1 MKRRRV
7 KITGIG
13 FVTPAGIGKDA
24 FTAGI
29 LSGKSFVDPITKFPP
44 DAGPFVAAEVSRF
57 NISEFIEDPAAAK
70 LPRHTQFALVAS
82 YLALKDANIDR
93 NRIAS
98 FDPLV
103 STGTSLMDSE
113 VINKTIEN
121 VALKGP
127 RFGLA
132 RVVFHGPVASVAAAV
147 ADQIGG
153 GRTISM
159 QSACCSGIDAI
170 GYASEVVSSGG
181 ADLALCGGAEA
192 PIFFHPMLEL
202 RMAGLSPSTSER
214 PDQLCRP
221 FDLWRTT
228 GVIGE
233 GSCMVVIEP
242 ESSPRKGYAFVEGY
256 SFATDPEGAIG
267 PGLKRA
273 LELCLGNAQM
283 RADDIDM
290 ISCWGPG
297 HREIDAMEAR
307 VLTSIFGDRISQ
319 VPAVSIKGA
328 IGNPFAAAGAIQIGC
343 AALGLKHGFIPP
355 TVNWKRQDPDC
366 VLGLSANARFI
377 DFSKVLVTA
386 HGVSGTNSGLILS
399 KCE

>member
-13 FVTPAGIGKDA
+13 LVTPAGIGKDA
-24 FTAGI
+24 FVSGI
-29 LSGKSFVDPITKFPP
+29 LAGKSFVDPVTRFPQE
-44 DAGPFVAAEVSRF
+44 AGPFVAAEVPRF
-57 NISEFIEDPAAAK
+57 NVNEFIDDPSAAK

-82 YLALKDANIDR
+82 ALALRDANIDQAE
-93 NRIAS
+93 IPS
-98 FDPLV
+98 LDPLV

-170 GYASEVVSSGG
+170 GYAADVVSAGG
-181 ADLALCGGAEA
+181 ADFALCGGTEA
-192 PIFFHPMLEL
+192 PIYFHPMLEL
-202 RMAGLSPSTSER
+202 RMAGMSPSTAER
-214 PDQLCRP
+214 PNELCRP

-228 GVIGE
+228 GVVGE
-233 GSCMVVIEP
+233 GACILAIEP
-242 ESSPRKGYAFVEGY
+242 ESSPRRGYAFIEGY
-256 SFATDPEGAIG
+256 SFATDPEGSIG
-267 PGLKRA
+267 PGLQKA
-273 LELCLGNAQM
+273 LGLCFGNAQV
-283 RADDIDM
+283 RAEEIDV

-307 VLTSIFGDRISQ
+307 VLASVFGDRIADL
-319 VPAVSIKGA
+319 PAASIKGA
-328 IGNPFAAAGAIQIGC
+328 IGNPFAAAGAIQVGC
-343 AALGLKHGFIPP
+343 ASLSLQHGFIPP
-355 TVNWKRQDPDC
+355 TVNWRRPDPDC
-366 VLGLSANARFI
+366 RLNLSGGVRFM

-399 KCE
+399 K

>member
-7 KITGIG
+7 KITGVG

-24 FTAGI
+24 FLTGI
-29 LSGKSFVDPITKFPP
+29 LSGKSFVDPITRFPQ
-44 DAGPFVAAEVSRF
+44 DAGPFVAAEVPRF
-57 NISEFIEDPAAAK
+57 NVNEFIEDSASAK
-70 LPRHTQFALVAS
+70 LPRHTQFALAAAS
-82 YLALKDANIDR
+82 LALQDACIER
-93 NRIAS
+93 SLIS
-98 FDPLV
+98 SLDPLV

-147 ADQIGG
+147 SDQIGG

-170 GYASEVVSSGG
+170 GYASEVVAAGG

-192 PIFFHPMLEL
+192 PIYFHPMLEL
-202 RMAGLSPSTSER
+202 RMAGMSPSTADR
-214 PDQLCRP
+214 PEELCRP

-233 GSCMVVIEP
+233 GACIVVIEP
-242 ESSPRKGYAFVEGY
+242 ESSPRKGYAFVDGY
-256 SFATDPEGAIG
+256 SFATDPEGVIG
-267 PGLKRA
+267 PGLKKA
-273 LELCLGNAQM
+273 MELCFGNARM
-283 RADDIDM
+283 RAEEIDM

-307 VLTSIFGDRISQ
+307 TLANFFGSRIAQ
-319 VPAVSIKGA
+319 IPAVSIKGA
-328 IGNPFAAAGAIQIGC
+328 IGNPFAAAGAIQVGC
-343 AALGLKHGFIPP
+343 ASLGLRHGFMPP
-355 TVNWKRQDPDC
+355 TVNWKRPDPDC
-366 VLGLSANARFI
+366 TLNLSRNSRFM
-377 DFSKVLVTA
+377 DFGKALITA
-386 HGVSGTNSGLILS
+386 HGISGTNSSLILS
-399 KCE
+399 KCD

>member
-1 MKRRRV
+1 
-7 KITGIG
+7 
-13 FVTPAGIGKDA
+13 
-24 FTAGI
+24 
-29 LSGKSFVDPITKFPP
+29 
-44 DAGPFVAAEVSRF
+44 
-57 NISEFIEDPAAAK
+57 
-70 LPRHTQFALVAS
+70 
-82 YLALKDANIDR
+82 
-93 NRIAS
+93 
-98 FDPLV
+98 
-103 STGTSLMDSE
+103 
-113 VINKTIEN
+113 
-121 VALKGP
+121 
-127 RFGLA
+127 
-132 RVVFHGPVASVAAAV
+132 
-147 ADQIGG
+147 
-153 GRTISM
+153 
-159 QSACCSGIDAI
+159 
-170 GYASEVVSSGG
+170 
-181 ADLALCGGAEA
+181 
-192 PIFFHPMLEL
+192 
-202 RMAGLSPSTSER
+202 
-214 PDQLCRP
+214 
-221 FDLWRTT
+221 
-228 GVIGE
+228 
-233 GSCMVVIEP
+233 MVVIEP

>member
-7 KITGIG
+7 KITGVG
-13 FVTPAGIGKDA
+13 LVTPAGIGKEA
-24 FTAGI
+24 FISGI
-29 LSGKSFVDPITKFPP
+29 LSGKSFVDPITRFPQ
-44 DAGPFVAAEVSRF
+44 DAGPFVAAEVPRF
-57 NISEFIEDPAAAK
+57 NVNDFIEDPAAAK

-82 YLALKDANIDR
+82 SLALQDACI
-93 NRIAS
+93 NRAELS
-98 FDPLV
+98 ALDPLV

-147 ADQIGG
+147 SDRIGG

-159 QSACCSGIDAI
+159 QSACCSGVDAI
-170 GYASEVVSSGG
+170 GYASEVVASGG
-181 ADLALCGGAEA
+181 ADIALCGGAEA
-192 PIFFHPMLEL
+192 PIYFHPMLEL
-202 RMAGLSPSTSER
+202 RMAGMSPSTDEC
-214 PDQLCRP
+214 PEQLCRP

-233 GSCMVVIEP
+233 GSCILVVEP

-256 SFATDPEGAIG
+256 SFATDPEGALG

-273 LELCLGNAQM
+273 LDLCLGNART
-283 RADDIDM
+283 RADEIDM
-290 ISCWGPG
+290 VSCWGPG

-307 VLTSIFGDRISQ
+307 VLATVFGGRISQ
-319 VPAVSIKGA
+319 LPAVSIKGA
-328 IGNPFAAAGAIQIGC
+328 IGNPFAAAGAIQVGC
-343 AALGLKHGFIPP
+343 AALGLTHGFIPP
-355 TVNWKRQDPDC
+355 TVNWKRPDPEC
-366 VLGLSANARFI
+366 GLNLSRNPRFMDI
-377 DFSKVLVTA
+377 GRVLVAA
-386 HGVSGTNSGLILS
+386 HGVSGTNSGLILA
-399 KCE
+399 KCD

>member
-13 FVTPAGIGKDA
+13 FVTPAGIGRDA
-24 FTAGI
+24 FSAGI
-29 LSGKSFVDPITKFPP
+29 LSGKSFVDPITRFPQ
-44 DAGPFVAAEVSRF
+44 DAGPFVAAEVPRF
-57 NISEFIEDPAAAK
+57 NVNEFIEDPAVGK

-82 YLALKDANIDR
+82 RLALQDAKIDR
-93 NRIAS
+93 TSVALL
-98 FDPLV
+98 DPLV
-103 STGTSLMDSE
+103 ATGTSLMDSE

-153 GRTISM
+153 VRTMSL

-170 GYASEVVSSGG
+170 GYASEVVSTGG

-192 PIFFHPMLEL
+192 PIYFHPMLEL
-202 RMAGLSPSTSER
+202 RMAGMSPSTAER

-233 GSCMVVIEP
+233 GACMVVLEP
-242 ESSPRKGYAFVEGY
+242 EFSPRKGYAFVEGH
-256 SFATDPEGAIG
+256 SFATDPEGSIG
-267 PGLKRA
+267 PGLKKA

-283 RADDIDM
+283 RAEEIDM

-307 VLTSIFGDRISQ
+307 VLTEIFGDRILRM
-319 VPAVSIKGA
+319 PAVSIKGA
-328 IGNPFAAAGAIQIGC
+328 IGNPFAAAGAIQVGC
-343 AALGLKHGFIPP
+343 ASLGLMQGFVPP
-355 TVNWKRQDPDC
+355 TVNWKRPDPFC
-366 VLGLSANARFI
+366 NLGLSGSARFV
-377 DFSKVLVTA
+377 DLNKVLVTA
-386 HGVSGTNSGLILS
+386 HGISGTNSGLILS
-399 KCE
+399 KCD